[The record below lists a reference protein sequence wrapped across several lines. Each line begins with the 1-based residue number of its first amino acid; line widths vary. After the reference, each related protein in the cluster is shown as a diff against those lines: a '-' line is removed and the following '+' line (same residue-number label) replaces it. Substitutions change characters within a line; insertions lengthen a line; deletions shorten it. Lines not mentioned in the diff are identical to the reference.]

1 MFPHF
6 FGFDFSAALP
16 WTVGGFLLGVL
27 LTALWRGLGS
37 SRAGS
42 AQLQTA
48 LFDLNALR
56 STRDEREAITTKL
69 QSDFGFLETALAD
82 AERRAA
88 AVPEMGR
95 ANAELNKA
103 GIQARAGWAATATEL
118 ENLKTAFQTLTSR
131 NTTLE
136 QRLQFISAESNAAG
150 AASETRTREM
160 EKLKADLAASETR
173 ARDLEKLRTD
183 LAAAANALQD
193 VPKLRS
199 EYSAAASE
207 IVLLRAELEKRG
219 TTSAVSKRDY
229 DTALQD
235 LNATRNLTIK
245 QAADMKALRAAC
257 DKLEADLAATAVSP
271 GRALRFGGRE
281 KALKTRRGK
290 AFHKANGSAG
300 STKRVAAKTKS
311 GGNGVVSGRPVPS
324 AASGTLFL
332 NKSAKWRAAASHK
345 GAGRVWPATGRGAL
359 ANGLNG
365 AANGSADGDVTGVA
379 HLKARVASLSDELEN
394 YRRLRDAVVAAN
406 RIAEG
411 DV

>member
-6 FGFDFSAALP
+6 FGFDFSATLP
-16 WTVGGFLLGVL
+16 WTVGGFLLGVV

-88 AVPEMGR
+88 SAQVLAR
-95 ANAELNKA
+95 ANADLSKA
-103 GIQARAGWAATATEL
+103 EADSRAGWTAAAAELAT
-118 ENLKTAFQTLTSR
+118 LKTALQTQTSR
-131 NTTLE
+131 STTLE
-136 QRLQFISAESNAAG
+136 QRLQFILAENT
-150 AASETRTREM
+150 AAS
-160 EKLKADLAASETR
+160 AASETR

-207 IVLLRAELEKRG
+207 IQTLRAELEKRG

-245 QAADMKALRAAC
+245 QAADIKALSAAC
-257 DKLEADLAATAVSP
+257 DKLEADLAATAAAP
-271 GRALRFGGRE
+271 LRGHGFAGRIQG
-281 KALKTRRGK
+281 LKTRRGTAFRK
-290 AFHKANGSAG
+290 AGALGGSA
-300 STKRVAAKTKS
+300 KRVVAKSKS

-324 AASGTLFL
+324 AASGTFFL
-332 NKSAKWRAAASHK
+332 NKSAKWRAAASQ
-345 GAGRVWPATGRGAL
+345 
-359 ANGLNG
+359 
-365 AANGSADGDVTGVA
+365 
-379 HLKARVASLSDELEN
+379 KARAAFGRQRDAA
-394 YRRLRDAVVAAN
+394 RLRTV
-406 RIAEG
+406 
-411 DV
+411 